1 MFPRALR
8 VPAAKSW
15 YLFSSFVRFSGLC
28 LLFGCGIGF
37 YLAEYSGL
45 GGSRSNRFEQ
55 YRYKSYSLVRPFWSD
70 EFMSGPPATECRVY
84 SLLSM
89 TGHQDIVA
97 SSLTALIFKNKCA
110 PKQQEENGDH
120 FYSETIFT
128 TPSAIILNREI
139 SFLVWK
145 YCVEGPNT
153 NNWAEIAHVR
163 LLCCPAFV

>member
-1 MFPRALR
+1 MLPRALR
-8 VPAAKSW
+8 GPAAKSW

-28 LLFGCGIGF
+28 LLFGCGLGF
-37 YLAEYSGL
+37 ISLSTVVWVAHV
-45 GGSRSNRFEQ
+45 RIDSNNTDTKAILSCGHFEA
-55 YRYKSYSLVRPFWSD
+55 
-70 EFMSGPPATECRVY
+70 MSSCPDPPATECRVY

-110 PKQQEENGDH
+110 PKQKEENGDH

-153 NNWAEIAHVR
+153 NNWAEIVHVR
-163 LLCCPAFV
+163 PLCCPAFV